1 MRLVLRLLRLM
12 WPVRWMMALS
22 IALALVA
29 MLANIGLMAVS
40 GWFIAAMG
48 LAGAAGAGMNYF
60 TPAAIIRALAIART
74 GGRYAERV
82 VSHDAT
88 LRVLAGLRRWFYERL
103 EPLAPAVLIEKS
115 SGDLLARIRNDIER
129 LELVFLRVVSPVV
142 VAALTALV
150 VVVVMALY
158 HGAAALVVLALL
170 LVAGVL
176 LPYRAVQ
183 RGAGPSR
190 SQAETSALMKQ
201 SIVDGLDGLAEL
213 KLAGREVEFVARVV
227 DLGDRYIADE
237 AVLARLQGTLL
248 AGAGFAANL
257 ALLAVV
263 VLVVPAVELQKVA
276 AAELPMLMLLALASF
291 DAVAPLPL
299 AFQSIS
305 GTLQSGRRLFDL
317 VDRPV
322 AIKDPEQP
330 RRPASVHA
338 VHMHSVSFRYEHS
351 HRLALSDIDLEI
363 GEGRRIAVV
372 GETGSGKSSL
382 VNLLVRFF
390 DPTAGQITLGNVPI
404 REIELESLRS
414 RIAVQLQRP
423 HLFAATIREN
433 LLLARPE
440 ATQGHIEDAA
450 RAAQIHE
457 FIMSL
462 PKGYDTFIGA
472 HGRLLSGGEA
482 RRLAVAQALLKSAPI
497 LILDEPTEGLDT
509 RTAEALMHDVFEFAR
524 ERSILVV
531 THQAAGLSAMD
542 EIVVL
547 SSGRITARGRFSDL
561 NGPSEPLHEFKSR
574 IDVSSRTDL

>member
-12 WPVRWMMALS
+12 WPVRWMIALS

-103 EPLAPAVLIEKS
+103 EPLAPAVLIEQS

-129 LELVFLRVVSPVV
+129 LELVFLRVVSPAV

-158 HGAAALVVLALL
+158 HGAAALAVLALL

-322 AIKDPEQP
+322 AI
-330 RRPASVHA
+330 
-338 VHMHSVSFRYEHS
+338 
-351 HRLALSDIDLEI
+351 
-363 GEGRRIAVV
+363 RIQ
-372 GETGSGKSSL
+372 SS
-382 VNLLVRFF
+382 R
-390 DPTAGQITLGNVPI
+390 
-404 REIELESLRS
+404 
-414 RIAVQLQRP
+414 
-423 HLFAATIREN
+423 
-433 LLLARPE
+433 
-440 ATQGHIEDAA
+440 
-450 RAAQIHE
+450 
-457 FIMSL
+457 
-462 PKGYDTFIGA
+462 
-472 HGRLLSGGEA
+472 
-482 RRLAVAQALLKSAPI
+482 
-497 LILDEPTEGLDT
+497 
-509 RTAEALMHDVFEFAR
+509 
-524 ERSILVV
+524 
-531 THQAAGLSAMD
+531 AGLPQFTLCTCIRSHFAMSTV
-542 EIVVL
+542 IG
-547 SSGRITARGRFSDL
+547 S
-561 NGPSEPLHEFKSR
+561 P
-574 IDVSSRTDL
+574 